1 MTSEVDQKQLAL
13 PSSNRRTAYICG
25 KRGGNFYVEDLTHIF
40 GISRRDVSEFGCN
53 GCLPRFR
60 NTPAG
65 RWLYEPKK
73 VATAILD
80 GHVWCSLVDA
90 VDVPQ
95 FESFRW
101 AVDAFNRN
109 ILNVG
114 PCPDAR
120 SLRLWLCAVSN
131 ARGEEKL
138 MRWQFNNYDGGVSE
152 NGNIKLRNHNKKKVV
167 DQAVEVNETQET
179 VSPDSVIDEYAAR
192 IDDAIKKAIESG
204 KIAAPYLGQDANAN
218 RKKREAPIYIPTL
231 EDVMRPRPWKPDLDE
246 V

>member
-1 MTSEVDQKQLAL
+1 MTSEIEQKQITL

-25 KRGGNFYVEDLTHIF
+25 MRNGNFYAEDLTRIF
-40 GISRRDVSEFGCN
+40 KLTKRDISEFGCN

-60 NTPAG
+60 HTPAG

-167 DQAVEVNETQET
+167 DQAVEVNETQEA
-179 VSPDSVIDEYAAR
+179 VSPDSDIDADAAR
-192 IDDAIKKAIESG
+192 IDEAIKRAIGSG
-204 KIAAPYLGQDANAN
+204 MIAAPYHGQDSEKN
-218 RKKREAPIYIPTL
+218 RKEREAPIYIPN
-231 EDVMRPRPWKPDLDE
+231 LDE